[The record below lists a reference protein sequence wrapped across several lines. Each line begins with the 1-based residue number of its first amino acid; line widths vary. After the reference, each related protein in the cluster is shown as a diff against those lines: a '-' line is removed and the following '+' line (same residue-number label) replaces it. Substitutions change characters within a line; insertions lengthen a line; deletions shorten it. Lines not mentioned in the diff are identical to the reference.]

1 MKRALQC
8 RKCSI
13 IIHKRCE
20 PMCQAGTR
28 CIRESAGGTDS
39 TDGLSSQT
47 RVGRLSR
54 ARANISSKGKTILS
68 YPKRA
73 AYVGASFLQQR
84 LRNRKQQQ
92 SITGPA
98 SKYMPFHLIIPIFFP
113 RVILYNFFLLWLIY
127 GGLGFWSWGLILS
140 CFSFFLLGF
149 WGGVFLFWGFGACG
163 VGPSGFFWLGLSI

>member
-20 PMCQAGTR
+20 PLCQAGTR
-28 CIRESAGGTDS
+28 CIRAYAAGTDF
-39 TDGLSSQT
+39 TKGLSSQS
-47 RVGRLSR
+47 RLSRLSR

-73 AYVGASFLQQR
+73 AYVGASFLQQC

-92 SITGPA
+92 SLTGPA
-98 SKYMPFHLIIPIFFP
+98 SKYEPFHLNTLPSTCMISMIMIIY
-113 RVILYNFFLLWLIY
+113 LALQH
-127 GGLGFWSWGLILS
+127 
-140 CFSFFLLGF
+140 
-149 WGGVFLFWGFGACG
+149 
-163 VGPSGFFWLGLSI
+163 

>member
-1 MKRALQC
+1 
-8 RKCSI
+8 
-13 IIHKRCE
+13 
-20 PMCQAGTR
+20 MCQAGTR

-98 SKYMPFHLIIPIFFP
+98 SKYMPTHLIIPIFFP
-113 RVILYNFFLLWLIY
+113 RVILYNFFLFWLI
-127 GGLGFWSWGLILS
+127 LW
-140 CFSFFLLGF
+140 
-149 WGGVFLFWGFGACG
+149 LFWGFGVLGSYIEFLGLGFSVDGVGACG
-163 VGPSGFFWLGLSI
+163 VGLSGFFLVGALYINIKE